1 MPNFARVFSLAA
13 LALTLPQLALAHA
26 VLVASTP
33 KLHGT
38 VAGSQVHVRLQF
50 NSRVDGPHCTL
61 AIVGTSGP
69 ARTLKLDPQPAP
81 DTIAADAADLKPGA
95 YTVRWQALASDG
107 HITRGEIPFRVE
119 SSGPPHDSNPK

>member
-1 MPNFARVFSLAA
+1 MPNFARVLSFAA

-38 VAGSQVHVRLQF
+38 VAGPQVHVRLQF

-61 AIVGTSGP
+61 AIVGASGP
-69 ARTLKLDPQPAP
+69 AQTLKLGSQPAP
-81 DTIAADAADLKPGA
+81 DSIAADAADLKPGA
-95 YTVRWQALASDG
+95 YTIRWQALASDG

-119 SSGPPHDSNPK
+119 SSGPSRDSNSR